1 MMLILVECFY
11 FHKTKK
17 LSERKSRCEYSCLA
31 DDWLS
36 MMARHV
42 VEPFKRDN
50 VKDVCSYLY
59 CCIVEKHFTPFR
71 CGSPYWVEFDLTDVT
86 LAVEY
91 ANLVYACHH
100 HHHHHHHHDHHY
112 QVEHRQ
118 GAHDRSQLSVPLIL

>member
-1 MMLILVECFY
+1 MRILVECFY

-36 MMARHV
+36 VMARHV

-50 VKDVCSYLY
+50 FKDVCSYLY
-59 CCIVEKHFTPFR
+59 CCIVEVKRTLHTISMR
-71 CGSPYWVEFDLTDVT
+71 VEFDLNDVT
-86 LAVEY
+86 LAVEC

-100 HHHHHHHHDHHY
+100 HHHHHHDHDHH
-112 QVEHRQ
+112 H
-118 GAHDRSQLSVPLIL
+118 AHHPHHPHHHHHLHLTPSL